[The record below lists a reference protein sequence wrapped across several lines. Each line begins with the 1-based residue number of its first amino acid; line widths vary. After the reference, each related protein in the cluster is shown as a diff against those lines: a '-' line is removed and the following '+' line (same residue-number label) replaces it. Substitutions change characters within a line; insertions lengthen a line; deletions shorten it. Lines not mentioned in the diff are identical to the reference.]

1 MEKTTQQDF
10 KMEFSENNIIK
21 VEKMFIDNGLIWAYL
36 NNGIGLKI
44 DIKNKSFAIF
54 EIGGC

>member
-10 KMEFSENNIIK
+10 KMEFSENNTIK
-21 VEKMFIDNGLIWAYL
+21 VEKMLIDNGLIWAYL